1 MHCAVSAGA
10 RDGLAQYYA
19 QTYAHTQD
27 AGGIKCGA
35 LLNLATT
42 FIEDSSDPRKIAA
55 QDSVL
60 KSYQRLRKAGGVQAF
75 LFTKSDSDWAQK
87 ARAHGVVVVSDVAV
101 NTHGTPKV
109 ETSAMTC

>member
-1 MHCAVSAGA
+1 MHAVCT
-10 RDGLAQYYA
+10 R
-19 QTYAHTQD
+19 THTHTHTHTRMQD
-27 AGGIKCGA
+27 ADGIKCGA

-42 FIEDSSDPRKIAA
+42 FIEDTSDPRKIAA

-75 LFTKSDSDWAQK
+75 LFTKSDDWAQK

-109 ETSAMTC
+109 ETSTMKC